1 MGDGNYLLNVVW
13 DFWLYVRYLWGDV
26 VAHLRFASSMKRC
39 ALGLI
44 TNSVTIPLVEGCSM
58 GDTCTSQKSWKCL
71 AVALKAPFVATTEP
85 LSGCFYKGY
94 KPSIL
99 LVLFYTPDVQTEL
112 FNVNEKEK
120 TKQQCN
126 LPQLLVEN
134 GWVFSV
140 TEHNGLDKHFAAWK
154 LRLIPLVLPNWSSA
168 LAGNGEVLSTL
179 SLVLAFYLH
188 YCYWEGW
195 DFFLVRGYS
204 ESEFGP

>member
-1 MGDGNYLLNVVW
+1 MQAVKIHSPFPSSLVLPYLNFIMTSLRTMGGGNYLLNVVW
-13 DFWLYVRYLWGDV
+13 GFWLYVRYLWGDV
-26 VAHLRFASSMKRC
+26 VVHLRFASSMKRC

-71 AVALKAPFVATTEP
+71 AMALKAPFVATTEP

-120 TKQQCN
+120 NKQQCN
-126 LPQLLVEN
+126 LPRLLVEN
-134 GWVFSV
+134 GFFFFLLLNIMVW
-140 TEHNGLDKHFAAWK
+140 T
-154 LRLIPLVLPNWSSA
+154 
-168 LAGNGEVLSTL
+168 STL
-179 SLVLAFYLH
+179 QPGSYV
-188 YCYWEGW
+188 W
-195 DFFLVRGYS
+195 FL
-204 ESEFGP
+204 